1 MLYESY
7 RKIETYTYS
16 GLEKSEAGKQVVIV
30 KNTVRILTFL
40 VILAGVYYL
49 FYEKLDTV
57 YLGYISIFMTLTVVF
72 ISFVIFLE
80 NRHPA
85 QTLTWIVVLGGFPV
99 VGFVFY
105 LLFGR
110 NHRKEKMYRRKYFLD
125 KQTFTRIEGDSDRA
139 NKSRML
145 EMEEDHRRLFHLAQK
160 LGNSPISFATST
172 KVLTNGHETFSHIL
186 AELKKAAH
194 HIHMEYYIVRDD
206 GIGHEIK
213 NILIEKAEKGVKVRF
228 LYDSVGSWKLSK
240 KFLADLIGA
249 GVEVVEFGPVRLPFL
264 NSKFNFRNH
273 RKIIVIDGTVG
284 FVGGLNIGDEYLG
297 RKKEF
302 GFWRD
307 THLMAKGE
315 AVRSLQLIFLQD
327 WYYMTND
334 SLLTAE
340 YLSPVLEDNTHGGV
354 QMIAGGPDNEW
365 SVIKNIF
372 FSMISSA
379 DKSVWI
385 ASPYFIPDED
395 IFSAIKVA
403 ALSGLDVRLLV
414 PKRPDKRI
422 VFFASRSYFPEL
434 LDAGVKIYE
443 YEKGFMHS
451 KIVIVDGQ
459 LASIGTS
466 NMDMRSFHLNFE
478 VNAFLYK
485 TNSTWKL
492 VEEFQK
498 DIQISKEIDLDDF
511 NKRNIGYRLLESTSR
526 LLSPML

>member
-1 MLYESY
+1 M
-7 RKIETYTYS
+7 
-16 GLEKSEAGKQVVIV
+16 

-40 VILAGVYYL
+40 LMLAGVYYL
-49 FYEKLDTV
+49 FYEKLDAV
-57 YLGYISIFMTLTVVF
+57 YLGYISIFMTLTVIF

-99 VGFVFY
+99 VGFIFY

-110 NHRKEKMYRRKYFLD
+110 NHRKEKMFRRKYFLD
-125 KQTFTRIEGDSDRA
+125 KKAFSKIEGDTEKV
-139 NKSRML
+139 NEKRML
-145 EMEEDHRRLFHLAQK
+145 EMEEDHRRLFALAQK

-172 KVLTNGHETFSHIL
+172 KVLTNGDETFSHIL
-186 AELKKAAH
+186 EELKKATH
-194 HIHMEYYIVRDD
+194 HIHLEYYIVRHDL
-206 GIGHEIK
+206 IGQEIK
-213 NILIEKAEKGVKVRF
+213 EVLVDKAKQGIKVRF

-240 KFLADLIGA
+240 KYISELIDA
-249 GVEVVEFGPVRLPFL
+249 GVEMVEFGPVTLPFL

-297 RKKEF
+297 RDKGF

-334 SLLTAE
+334 SLLTAD
-340 YLSPVLEDNTHGGV
+340 YLSPALEVNNHGGV

-403 ALSGLDVRLLV
+403 ALSGLDIRILV
-414 PKRPDKRI
+414 PQRPDKRI
-422 VFFASRSYFPEL
+422 VFHASRSYFPEL
-434 LDAGVKIYE
+434 LEAGVKIYE

-485 TNSTWKL
+485 TNSTRKL
-492 VEEFQK
+492 VEEFEN
-498 DIQISKEIDLDDF
+498 DMLHSKAIVLDDF
-511 NKRNIGYRLLESTSR
+511 NKRNLGFRLLESTAR

>member
-1 MLYESY
+1 M
-7 RKIETYTYS
+7 
-16 GLEKSEAGKQVVIV
+16 
-30 KNTVRILTFL
+30 KNTVRVVLFIVL
-40 VILAGVYYL
+40 LAGVYYIL
-49 FYEKLDTV
+49 NEKLDNSF
-57 YLGYISIFMTLTVVF
+57 LGYISIFTTLSVIF
-72 ISFVIFLE
+72 ISFIIFLE

-85 QTLTWIVVLGGFPV
+85 QTLAWLVVLGGFPV

-110 NHRKEKMYRRKYFLD
+110 NYRKEKMYRRKYFLD
-125 KQTFTRIEGDSDRA
+125 KQTFLKIEGDADRA
-139 NKSRML
+139 NETRMQ
-145 EMEEDHRRLFHLAQK
+145 EMEEDHRRLFTLAQK

-172 KVLTNGHETFSHIL
+172 EVLSNGEETFSHIL
-186 AELKKAAH
+186 DHLKQANH

-206 GIGHEIK
+206 RIGEEIK
-213 NILIEKAEKGVKVRF
+213 NVLIEKASQGVQVRF

-240 KFLADLIGA
+240 KYVADLSNA
-249 GVEVVEFGPVRLPFL
+249 GVEMVEFGPVRLPFL

-273 RKIIVIDGTVG
+273 RKIIVIDGSIG

-297 RKKEF
+297 RDAGF

-307 THLMAKGE
+307 THLLVSGE

-327 WYYMTND
+327 WYYMTNQ
-334 SLLTAE
+334 SCLTAE
-340 YLSPVLEDNTHGGV
+340 YLSPALSENHDGGV

-403 ALSGLDVRLLV
+403 ALSGLDVRLLI
-414 PKRPDKRI
+414 PQRPDKRI
-422 VFFASRSYFPEL
+422 VFYASRSYFPEL
-434 LDAGVKIYE
+434 LEAGVKIFE

-451 KIVIVDGQ
+451 KIVLVDGQ

-485 TNSTWKL
+485 TSSTEKL
-492 VEEFQK
+492 VLEYENDLLHAKEIQLEEFNQ
-498 DIQISKEIDLDDF
+498 
-511 NKRNIGYRLLESTSR
+511 RHIGYKLMESTSR
-526 LLSPML
+526 LMSPML